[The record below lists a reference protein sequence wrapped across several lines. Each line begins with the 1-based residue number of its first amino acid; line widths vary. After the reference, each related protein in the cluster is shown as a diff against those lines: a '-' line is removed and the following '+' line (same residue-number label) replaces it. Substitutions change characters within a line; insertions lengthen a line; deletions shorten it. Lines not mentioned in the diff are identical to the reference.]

1 MSPDCHGPDSGYDG
15 FQTAYKPPMDFLFK
29 PDIWAAFLTLAS
41 LEIVLGVDN
50 IIFLSISAS
59 KLPLAQQG
67 RARTIGLAGAMITRV
82 LLLLSLA
89 FLARLTTPWVTI
101 LGQELSG
108 RDFILLLGGLF
119 LMANSTMEIHE
130 QLEGEAAHEDGTPAR
145 KVSFLGV
152 IVKIMILDIVFS
164 LDSVITAVGMT
175 QNIPV
180 MVAAIVAAVVVM
192 MFFAGTVARFVDDHP
207 TIRTLALAFLI
218 LIGMSLVAESLDFH
232 VPKGYIYFAM
242 AFSAAVEIINLQ
254 MRKGRKKKAPRP
266 GA

>member
-1 MSPDCHGPDSGYDG
+1 
-15 FQTAYKPPMDFLFK
+15 MDFLF
-29 PDIWAAFLTLAS
+29 DGTIWAAFFTLAG

-59 KLPLAQQG
+59 KLPLEQQA
-67 RARTIGLAGAMITRV
+67 RARTIGLAGAMLTRI

-89 FLARLTTPWVTI
+89 FLARLTAPWVTI
-101 LGQELSG
+101 LGNELSG

-119 LMANSTMEIHE
+119 LMGKSTLEIHE
-130 QLEGEAAHEDGTPAR
+130 QLEGATDAASGATKPRHA
-145 KVSFLGV
+145 SFFGV
-152 IVKIMILDIVFS
+152 ITQIMILDIVFS

-180 MVAAIVAAVVVM
+180 MVAAIVAAVIVM
-192 MFFAGTVARFVDDHP
+192 MFFASTVARFVDQHP

-218 LIGMSLVAESLDFH
+218 LIGMSLVAEGFDFH

-242 AFSAAVEIINLQ
+242 AFSGAVEIVNLQ
-254 MRKGRKKKAPRP
+254 MHKRRKKAAAK
-266 GA
+266 

>member
-1 MSPDCHGPDSGYDG
+1 MHDLLN
-15 FQTAYKPPMDFLFK
+15 TEV
-29 PDIWAAFLTLAS
+29 WAAFLTLAG

-59 KLPLAQQG
+59 RLPPAQQP
-67 RARTIGLAGAMITRV
+67 RARLLGLAGAMFTRI

-89 FLARLTTPWVTI
+89 FLARLTAPWVTV

-119 LMANSTMEIHE
+119 LIGKSTLEIHD
-130 QLEGEAAHEDGTPAR
+130 QLEGEGEGEGDKPAARHA
-145 KVSFLGV
+145 SFGGV
-152 IVKIMILDIVFS
+152 ILQIMLVDVVFS

-175 QNIPV
+175 RNIPV
-180 MVAAIVAAVVVM
+180 MIAAIVAAVVVM
-192 MFFAGTVARFVDDHP
+192 MFASGAVSRFVDTHP

-218 LIGMSLVAESLDFH
+218 LIGMSLVAEAFDFH

-242 AFSAAVEIINLQ
+242 AFSSAVELINTRL
-254 MRKGRKKKAPRP
+254 RKRSRP
-266 GA
+266 PA